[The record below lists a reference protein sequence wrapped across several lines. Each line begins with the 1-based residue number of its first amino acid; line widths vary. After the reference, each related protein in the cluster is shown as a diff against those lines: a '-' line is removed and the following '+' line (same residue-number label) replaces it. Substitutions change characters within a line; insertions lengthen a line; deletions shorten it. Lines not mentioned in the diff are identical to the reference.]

1 MQKKKNTLY
10 PMKTYYNVVVQ
21 DRNNLNL
28 CSIIDIHSEILLLC
42 ESIFKNKRIKQIKII
57 IMIIIKLVMV
67 LVPYDDSEQPKF

>member
-1 MQKKKNTLY
+1 
-10 PMKTYYNVVVQ
+10 MKTCYNVVVQ

>member
-10 PMKTYYNVVVQ
+10 PMKTCYNVVVQ

>member
-1 MQKKKNTLY
+1 
-10 PMKTYYNVVVQ
+10 MKTYYNVVVQ

>member
-1 MQKKKNTLY
+1 MQKKTNTLY